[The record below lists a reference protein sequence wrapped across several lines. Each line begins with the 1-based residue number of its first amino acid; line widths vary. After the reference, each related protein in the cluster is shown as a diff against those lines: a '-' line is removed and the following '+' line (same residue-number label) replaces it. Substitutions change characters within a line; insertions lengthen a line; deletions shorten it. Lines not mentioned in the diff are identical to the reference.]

1 MLRSFGWVS
10 TLILSVVALAVARF
24 PQAAP
29 AQSLEDLLFHAF
41 EITAD
46 LRPVPF
52 TVLCQPDCRVARL
65 GSMRARTAVQFRV
78 SSPSP
83 VGSARVF
90 LDADLT
96 VRAVGGVPLTFRRE
110 RNTLVLTFSPPL
122 APGAAG
128 VLTFE
133 YEGQPYLLFDDF
145 ILLDDGVLYPVL
157 ISPFGDISANR
168 GTLRTTVTVPSGYLL
183 ASTGRMSRTE
193 AGGLQTYRWE
203 TDEPLPYI
211 AVAGGRVYRAVEKQA
226 GDTALTI
233 FVRPQYDRFTDRIA
247 DFTARSAD
255 YYRRLLYPLP
265 FQQVSVIAAPFGR
278 GLLGLGFP
286 SLMMITEDAFTGG
299 QGGNLNRDSF
309 LFLLVAHEAA
319 HTYFPAQ
326 TSGRGVADIWLSEGF
341 AEYLGLMAV
350 QAVLGQEAFRRE
362 LDEDRRWYAS
372 VAGRGELPIG
382 AYTRLNSGTPTAVAV
397 RYAKGAFVLHMLR
410 FVVGDEAFQ
419 KILQTYATR
428 FRGQSARVDDFARVA
443 GEIAGADLSAF
454 FRQWIG
460 ELVLPDY
467 TIAAASSLQAEG
479 GFRTTVR
486 VRNAGTGTMPLD
498 VLLEMEGGE
507 RMLRRVEVA
516 GGATVELSEATSRRV
531 TKVEADPEKWM
542 LQSNYTN
549 DALTLR

>member
-1 MLRSFGWVS
+1 MVRAIWRVSMLLL
-10 TLILSVVALAVARF
+10 LIPALAVALLPR
-24 PQAAP
+24 AAP
-29 AQSLEDLLFHAF
+29 SQSLEDVLFQAF

-52 TVLCQPDCRVARL
+52 TVLCQPDCRITRFGTMKAR
-65 GSMRARTAVQFRV
+65 AAVQFHV
-78 SSPSP
+78 ASPSP
-83 VGSARVF
+83 VASARVF

-110 RNTLVLTFSPPL
+110 RDTLILTFNPPL
-122 APGAAG
+122 APGATG

-133 YEGQPYLLFDDF
+133 YEGQPFLLFDDL

-168 GTLRTTVTVPSGYLL
+168 GTLKTTVTVPSGYLL
-183 ASTGRMSRTE
+183 ASTGRMRRTE
-193 AGGLQTYRWE
+193 AGGLQTYQWE
-203 TDEPLPYI
+203 TGEPLPYI
-211 AVAGGRVYRAVEKQA
+211 AVAGGRVYRAAEKQA
-226 GDTALTI
+226 GGTALTI

-247 DFTARSAD
+247 DFTARSAE

-265 FQQVSVIAAPFGR
+265 FERVTVISAPFGR

-299 QGGNLNRDSF
+299 QAGNLNRDSF

-326 TSGRGVADIWLSEGF
+326 TSGRGVASIWLSEGF

-428 FRGQSARVDDFARVA
+428 FRGQSVRVDDFAQVA
-443 GEIAGADLSAF
+443 GEISRQDLSAF
-454 FRQWIG
+454 FRQWIS
-460 ELVLPDY
+460 ERVLPDY
-467 TIAAASSLQAEG
+467 TIAAAASVPAEG
-479 GFRTTVR
+479 GFRTTVQ

-507 RMLRRVEVA
+507 RTLKRVEVG
-516 GGATVELSEATSRRV
+516 GGATVEISETTPRRV

-549 DALTLR
+549 DAYTLR